1 MNRDRHG
8 QSGGWKRR
16 LRLPAL
22 FWILMGLVPAVEG
35 QAGHPFLPLARTY
48 VTAEMGAAA
57 ESSPPQPS
65 PDRYMLPAE
74 GQFIMALEQLAT
86 ARDYFPA
93 DSPQY
98 LKLDWA
104 LRMYGPY
111 GDNNGVVL
119 DFHDN
124 GKSNFIGSVSIRNKK
139 HIFTGGIV
147 AFHVRD
153 ISSVSIAHEGIHI
166 RNFARQVE
174 PDRYTSLPFD
184 LFGTYGRFYDE
195 LTAYHASALVAEGLG
210 HTELK
215 LSYGAMQVSIWTAEG
230 GYNIEAVIEHLRVP
244 RSQGGY
250 GLEDIPSMEEIR
262 AFIEAG
268 GLY

>member
-1 MNRDRHG
+1 MKSDGHG
-8 QSGGWKRR
+8 QSGKRQQR
-16 LRLPAL
+16 LRLPVL
-22 FWILMGLVPAVEG
+22 WWVLMGLVPAVEG
-35 QAGHPFLPLARTY
+35 QAGHPFLPLPRPY

-74 GQFIMALEQLAT
+74 GQFVMALEQLAT

-98 LKLDWA
+98 GKLDWA

-119 DFHDN
+119 EFHDS
-124 GKSNFIGSVSIRNKK
+124 GKSNFIGSVSLRDQR
-139 HIFTGGIV
+139 HIFTGGTV

-153 ISSVSIAHEGIHI
+153 INSVSVAHEGIHI

-174 PDRYTSLPFD
+174 PERYIPLPFD
-184 LFGTYGRFYDE
+184 LFGHHGRFYDE

-215 LSYGAMQVSIWTAEG
+215 LSYGTMQVSIWTAEG
-230 GYNIEAVIEHLRVP
+230 GYNIEAVIEHLRTP
-244 RSQGGY
+244 RSEGGY
-250 GLEDIPSMEEIR
+250 GLEEIPSLEEIR